1 MSLSFKVTLIKEDD
15 QETRRF
21 VLNEDTATSFS
32 NIQQKITSIFPALDE
47 REPVVSWLDDEGDE
61 VRMAND
67 EELKLALAAMSG
79 PVVKLKV
86 RLGGK
91 KEGEQKA
98 GVVHPGIVCDG
109 CDGPVLGPRYKCLA
123 CPDYDLCKS
132 CEGRGLHSQHKMVR
146 LPQPC
151 KRDTQGLVRCPLLR
165 GPHMRASSPACNN
178 QAMGMPGMFAELLA
192 TRPWAKGCQMKSP
205 ATATEKAADKT
216 EPEESSEAKNKGPE
230 LQPEDQANG
239 EASKTTTAT
248 NDNPSSLPGF
258 LADLTPLLGPIQAEQ
273 LSQLLTTVQ
282 GSQLQEQLPQ
292 LGGLIST
299 FLGPAALEAVFPV
312 LEALAKTQSVQS
324 EEQQESE
331 TEEKKSKEG
340 SLEKEKANRN
350 TEAEKEKLEEMD
362 VEESDEEKA
371 DSDFEV
377 IPPSSPRSSIYPT
390 LPTEEQ
396 ARLWKTNPMDS
407 TNVDQEDTESVTP
420 ADKKMINQDDAE
432 DPKVAGALAQMK
444 AMGFSDDGGW
454 LSSLLKAKSGDVGKV
469 LDAIQPKRQQ

>member
-1 MSLSFKVTLIKEDD
+1 MGHIRYFTTGSFICGAHQAHGETFTCQSKREEVKIKKFKMSLSFKVTLIKEND

-67 EELKLALAAMSG
+67 EELK
-79 PVVKLKV
+79 
-86 RLGGK
+86 
-91 KEGEQKA
+91 
-98 GVVHPGIVCDG
+98 
-109 CDGPVLGPRYKCLA
+109 
-123 CPDYDLCKS
+123 
-132 CEGRGLHSQHKMVR
+132 
-146 LPQPC
+146 
-151 KRDTQGLVRCPLLR
+151 
-165 GPHMRASSPACNN
+165 
-178 QAMGMPGMFAELLA
+178 
-192 TRPWAKGCQMKSP
+192 
-205 ATATEKAADKT
+205 
-216 EPEESSEAKNKGPE
+216 
-230 LQPEDQANG
+230 
-239 EASKTTTAT
+239 
-248 NDNPSSLPGF
+248 

-312 LEALAKTQSVQS
+312 LEALAKTQSVQP
-324 EEQQESE
+324 EAQQESE
-331 TEEKKSKEG
+331 TEQKKTREG
-340 SLEKEKANRN
+340 SLEEEKASQS

-362 VEESDEEKA
+362 VEESDEEKV

-377 IPPSSPRSSIYPT
+377 IPASSPRSSIYPT
-390 LPTEEQ
+390 LPTEER

-407 TNVDQEDTESVTP
+407 TNVGQEGKEDIESVKSAENMSEQNDP
-420 ADKKMINQDDAE
+420 E
-432 DPKVAGALAQMK
+432 DPGVAGALAQMK

-454 LSSLLKAKSGDVGKV
+454 LSNLLKAKSGDVGKV
-469 LDAIQPKRQQ
+469 LDAIQPNRQQ

>member
-1 MSLSFKVTLIKEDD
+1 M
-15 QETRRF
+15 
-21 VLNEDTATSFS
+21 
-32 NIQQKITSIFPALDE
+32 
-47 REPVVSWLDDEGDE
+47 G
-61 VRMAND
+61 RMVND

-79 PVVKLKV
+79 LVVKLKV
-86 RLGGK
+86 RPGVK

-132 CEGRGLHSQHKMVR
+132 CEGRDLHSQHKMVR

-151 KRDTQGLVRCPLLR
+151 KRDTQGLVRCPL
-165 GPHMRASSPACNN
+165 MRASSSACNN
-178 QAMGMPGMFAELLA
+178 QAMSMPGAFADILA
-192 TRPWAKGCQMKSP
+192 TRPWAKGCHVKSP
-205 ATATEKAADKT
+205 ATVTEKAADKT
-216 EPEESSEAKNKGPE
+216 EPKESSEAKNKGPE
-230 LQPEDQANG
+230 LQSEDQANG

-312 LEALAKTQSVQS
+312 LEALAKTQSVRS

-340 SLEKEKANRN
+340 SLEKEKASRN
-350 TEAEKEKLEEMD
+350 TEAEKERLEEMD
-362 VEESDEEKA
+362 VEKSDEERA

-407 TNVDQEDTESVTP
+407 TTVDQEDTESVTP
-420 ADKKMINQDDAE
+420 ADKKMSNQDDAE

-444 AMGFSDDGGW
+444 AMGFSDNGGW

>member
-1 MSLSFKVTLIKEDD
+1 
-15 QETRRF
+15 
-21 VLNEDTATSFS
+21 
-32 NIQQKITSIFPALDE
+32 
-47 REPVVSWLDDEGDE
+47 
-61 VRMAND
+61 
-67 EELKLALAAMSG
+67 
-79 PVVKLKV
+79 
-86 RLGGK
+86 
-91 KEGEQKA
+91 
-98 GVVHPGIVCDG
+98 
-109 CDGPVLGPRYKCLA
+109 
-123 CPDYDLCKS
+123 
-132 CEGRGLHSQHKMVR
+132 
-146 LPQPC
+146 
-151 KRDTQGLVRCPLLR
+151 
-165 GPHMRASSPACNN
+165 
-178 QAMGMPGMFAELLA
+178 MG
-192 TRPWAKGCQMKSP
+192 QMKSP
-205 ATATEKAADKT
+205 ATTTEKAADKT

-248 NDNPSSLPGF
+248 NDNPRSLPGF

-312 LEALAKTQSVQS
+312 LEALAKTQSVQP
-324 EEQQESE
+324 EAQQESE

-340 SLEKEKANRN
+340 SLEKAKANKS

-362 VEESDEEKA
+362 VEESDKEKA

-407 TNVDQEDTESVTP
+407 TNVDQEAKEDIESVKS
-420 ADKKMINQDDAE
+420 AEMMSEQNDAE
-432 DPKVAGALAQMK
+432 DPGVAGALAQ
-444 AMGFSDDGGW
+444 
-454 LSSLLKAKSGDVGKV
+454 
-469 LDAIQPKRQQ
+469 

>member
-1 MSLSFKVTLIKEDD
+1 M
-15 QETRRF
+15 
-21 VLNEDTATSFS
+21 
-32 NIQQKITSIFPALDE
+32 
-47 REPVVSWLDDEGDE
+47 G
-61 VRMAND
+61 
-67 EELKLALAAMSG
+67 
-79 PVVKLKV
+79 
-86 RLGGK
+86 
-91 KEGEQKA
+91 
-98 GVVHPGIVCDG
+98 
-109 CDGPVLGPRYKCLA
+109 
-123 CPDYDLCKS
+123 
-132 CEGRGLHSQHKMVR
+132 GRGLHSQHKMVR

-151 KRDTQGLVRCPLLR
+151 ERDTQGLVRCPL
-165 GPHMRASSPACNN
+165 MRASSSACDN
-178 QAMGMPGMFAELLA
+178 QAMGIPGVFAELLA

-205 ATATEKAADKT
+205 ATATEKAADKI
-216 EPEESSEAKNKGPE
+216 EPKESFEAKNEGPE
-230 LQPEDQANG
+230 PKREDQANG

-258 LADLTPLLGPIQAEQ
+258 LADLTPLIGPIQADQ
-273 LSQLLTTVQ
+273 LSQLLTTFQ

-292 LGGLIST
+292 LGSLIST

-331 TEEKKSKEG
+331 TEQKKTKEG
-340 SLEKEKANRN
+340 SLEKEKASKS

-362 VEESDEEKA
+362 VEKSDEEKA

-377 IPPSSPRSSIYPT
+377 IPPSSLQSSIYPT

-407 TNVDQEDTESVTP
+407 TTVDQEDTESVTP
-420 ADKKMINQDDAE
+420 ADKKIINQDDAE